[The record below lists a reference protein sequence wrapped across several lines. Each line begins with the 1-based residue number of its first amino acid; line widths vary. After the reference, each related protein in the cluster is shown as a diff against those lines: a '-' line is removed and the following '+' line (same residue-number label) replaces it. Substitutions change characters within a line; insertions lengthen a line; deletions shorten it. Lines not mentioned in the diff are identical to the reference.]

1 MLVEQERRAVQTH
14 GGLAGA
20 GPALHDEAGGER
32 RADHLVL
39 LRGDRGDDVPHLPG
53 PLALQLGQERIGDA
67 AVVGGV
73 DAVGVIEHLVHQ
85 VVEAA
90 AGHHESPPPAQS
102 ERVDRRRAVERHGH
116 LGSPVDHH
124 RVAAVVLD
132 VTAAHVPAGPVLAVE
147 PAEAQPGH
155 LHVEGAEAVRQVLL
169 RDRGVHRLGGTLGD
183 RGRARR
189 PVPHGGE
196 AAVGLVE
203 IRLLGVDVG
212 MGHARNLCASGG
224 EAA

>member
-1 MLVEQERRAVQTH
+1 M
-14 GGLAGA
+14 
-20 GPALHDEAGGER
+20 
-32 RADHLVL
+32 
-39 LRGDRGDDVPHLPG
+39 
-53 PLALQLGQERIGDA
+53 
-67 AVVGGV
+67 VGSV
-73 DAVGVIEHLVHQ
+73 DAVGIVEHLVEQ

-90 AGHHESPPPAQS
+90 AGHHESPPAPQS
-102 ERVDRRRAVERHGH
+102 ERVDRRRTVERHGH
-116 LGSPVDHH
+116 VGSPVDHH

-132 VTAAHVPAGPVLAVE
+132 VAAADVPAVPGLAVE

-155 LHVEGAEAVRQVLL
+155 VDVEGAEAVRQVLL

-203 IRLLGVDVG
+203 VRLLGVDVG